1 MMRVKPK
8 RETLKTAVHHKIR
21 RQPDM
26 ENIVE
31 YLNGPTDGEM
41 GQTNSNVPSL
51 WSCARICTRAIH
63 RTVGLEWL

>member
-1 MMRVKPK
+1 
-8 RETLKTAVHHKIR
+8 
-21 RQPDM
+21 M